1 MLAAGF
7 TDQDVDHN
15 VLRDAFQFMGLRD
28 SDINL
33 AIGSIDVRALQT
45 VRQALV
51 QETITAYAD
60 GVVSDQEL
68 QQTFTD
74 CGWGK
79 AASALGTRRALMAR
93 RIKLASQT
101 ESFIVPEVTA
111 GLLTAPEGLN
121 ALEAAGVQP
130 WFADLKIQL
139 AETRASLNLNRKTL
153 QAEAKLA
160 HERARSG
167 ARTAI
172 VEFRTGN
179 LDSAGLGVALLASQV
194 DPLIA
199 TLTVATESAI
209 QQGKLKLVFGQLL
222 DPKAAKVLT
231 DQVGALE
238 AQYKKQL
245 IDDPTIIAQLKFLN
259 IAQGEATALIA
270 HWAAQKVA
278 TGKYAEQLPI
288 K

>member
-1 MLAAGF
+1 
-7 TDQDVDHN
+7 
-15 VLRDAFQFMGLRD
+15 
-28 SDINL
+28 
-33 AIGSIDVRALQT
+33 
-45 VRQALV
+45 
-51 QETITAYAD
+51 
-60 GVVSDQEL
+60 
-68 QQTFTD
+68 
-74 CGWGK
+74 
-79 AASALGTRRALMAR
+79 
-93 RIKLASQT
+93 
-101 ESFIVPEVTA
+101 
-111 GLLTAPEGLN
+111 LTAPEGFN
-121 ALEAAGVQP
+121 ALTAAGIQD
-130 WFADLKIQL
+130 WEANLKVTL
-139 AETRASLNLNRKTL
+139 AETRASLNLNKKTL
-153 QAEAKLA
+153 AAEAKLA

-179 LDSAGLGVALLASQV
+179 LDTAGLGAALLASQV

-231 DQVGALE
+231 DQVAALE

-245 IDDPTIIAQLKFLN
+245 IDDATIVAQLKSLN
-259 IAQGEATALIA
+259 VDQGEAAALIA